1 MTSQVTPA
9 TLLQLAKTVQVEVE
23 KACPDQPPL
32 VMRAVALLVG
42 EAYLQSAAV
51 EKTINDF
58 YRHQPIKKQLPP
70 RIYPG

>member
-1 MTSQVTPA
+1 MTGQVTPA
-9 TLLQLAKTVQVEVE
+9 VLLQLAKTVQAEVE

-51 EKTINDF
+51 EKIINDY
-58 YRHQPIKKQLPP
+58 YRRPP
-70 RIYPG
+70 SK